1 MLERCDDALN
11 LDNPSPKVLT
21 PERYAKLAIGNVLKE
36 GLTDI
41 FPDPFEI
48 SLLKRSEFQRVI
60 RSEIVKAV
68 SGGSLE
74 SLRMQPIEHVLLP
87 KTTAFDFRRCAL
99 MHPIDTL
106 KYLTLALS
114 IADAIESQ
122 RPPIAK
128 KIVFSYRYAPSK
140 GYLFNQKYTISA
152 FHRHTQSKARQQ
164 RVKVLVSCDIANFF
178 DRLNLHR
185 LESILLSIG
194 VEKAKVSLLNQLLLY
209 WSNRDSYGLP
219 VGSNASRILAEAALI
234 ETDRY
239 LISIGAQFCRFVDD
253 YRFFAP
259 NATVA
264 HYWLTQLIERL
275 WLEGLTI
282 NKSKTKIEDVTSL
295 CRSTTSASEQKTKT
309 NSQIVDLAAKSEKR
323 PFRIV
328 AGYGGTIPTRFRNAS
343 ATEKEKLSQTS
354 ADELLAK
361 IREGNLASPEDVL
374 AFIKSSIYSRRFCLL
389 QHLPQVLNSFP
400 QFAPYAVDALIKNR
414 EDIDETV
421 RCSLKEAFSAQLAE
435 KSYHP
440 EYIAISLIRLL
451 GSEGY
456 RDGQILLTQ
465 FRALRRNAGAYIG
478 RVLLDSLEEAV
489 SRGEVL
495 EIRRYFVRAD
505 PWEKRQIIRIVCR
518 HLHGD
523 ENRAWLKGVKIQEA
537 SDSFLIELVSP
548 AVKPKRR
555 KRIRNNKP
563 RPTPSQKSTS

>member
-1 MLERCDDALN
+1 MALYSVN
-11 LDNPSPKVLT
+11 SSKKALS
-21 PERYAKLAIGNVLKE
+21 PERHANLAIWNVLKE

-41 FPDPFEI
+41 FPDPFEN
-48 SLLKRSEFQRVI
+48 SLLKSTEFQKVI

-99 MHPIDTL
+99 IHPIDTL
-106 KYLTLALS
+106 KFLTLAIS
-114 IADAIESQ
+114 IADEIESH
-122 RPPIAK
+122 RPPTAK

-152 FHRHTQSKARQQ
+152 FQRHTQAKARQK
-164 RVKVLVSCDIANFF
+164 RVKVLVSCDIANYY

-194 VEKAKVSLLNQLLLY
+194 IDKAKVSLLNQVLLS

-234 ETDRY
+234 EVDRY
-239 LISIGAQFCRFVDD
+239 LISIGAEFCRYVDD

-282 NKSKTKIEDVTSL
+282 NKSKTKIEDVASL
-295 CRSTTSASEQKTKT
+295 SNSDSSASEQKPKASSHSAGLTA
-309 NSQIVDLAAKSEKR
+309 NSERR

-328 AGYGGTIPTRFRNAS
+328 AGYGGTIPTRFRQAS

-354 ADELLAK
+354 AEELLAR
-361 IREGNLASPEDVL
+361 ISEGNLASPEDVL
-374 AFIKSSIYSRRFCLL
+374 AFIKSSIYTKKFILL
-389 QHLPQVLNSFP
+389 QQLPLVLNCFP
-400 QFAPYAVDALIKNR
+400 QFVPYAVDALIKNCT
-414 EDIDETV
+414 DIDESV
-421 RCSLKEAFSAQLAE
+421 KSSLKEAFSAQLA
-435 KSYHP
+435 KDSYLP

-456 RDGQILLTQ
+456 REGKVLLTQ

-478 RVLLDSLEEAV
+478 RVLLDSLEQVV
-489 SRGEVL
+489 SRGKVL

-505 PWEKRQIIRIVCR
+505 SWEKRQIVRIALR
-518 HLHGD
+518 HLHEE
-523 ENRAWLKGVKIQEA
+523 ENRAWLKGVRIQEV
-537 SDSFLIELVSP
+537 SDSFLIELISP
-548 AVKPKRR
+548 ASKVKSNKRAR
-555 KRIRNNKP
+555 SKRS
-563 RPTPSQKSTS
+563 RPTTPQKSAN

>member
-1 MLERCDDALN
+1 MTPQA
-11 LDNPSPKVLT
+11 DNSPRKALT

-48 SLLKRSEFQRVI
+48 SLLKSSEFQRVV
-60 RSEIVKAV
+60 RAEIAKAV

-74 SLRMQPIEHVLLP
+74 SLRMQPVEHVLLP

-99 MHPIDTL
+99 IHPIDTL

-114 IADAIESQ
+114 VADAIESQ

-140 GYLFNQKYTISA
+140 GYLFNHKYTISA
-152 FHRHTQSKARQQ
+152 FQRHTQSKARQQ
-164 RVKVLVSCDIANFF
+164 RVKVLVSCDIANYY

-194 VEKAKVSLLNQLLLY
+194 IDKSKVSLLNQLLLS

-234 ETDRY
+234 EVDRY
-239 LISIGAQFCRFVDD
+239 LISIGAQFCRYVDD

-259 NATVA
+259 NATIA

-275 WLEGLTI
+275 WMEGLTI

-295 CRSTTSASEQKTKT
+295 CDKSTSASEIKAPT
-309 NSQIVDLAAKSEKR
+309 NSHIAGLAGISEKR

-343 ATEKEKLSQTS
+343 ASEKEKLSQTS
-354 ADELLAK
+354 AEELLSK
-361 IREGNLASPEDVL
+361 IKGENLASPEDVL
-374 AFIKSSIYSRRFCLL
+374 VFIKSSIYSRKFALL
-389 QHLPQVLNSFP
+389 RNLPQVLSSFP
-400 QFAPYAVDALIKNR
+400 QFVPYAVDALIKNR
-414 EDIDETV
+414 DDIDEPI

-435 KSYHP
+435 KNYLP
-440 EYIAISLIRLL
+440 EYIAIALIRLL

-456 RDGQILLTQ
+456 RDGEVLLTQ

-478 RVLLDSLEEAV
+478 RVLLDSLEEVV

-505 PWEKRQIIRIVCR
+505 PWEKRQIVRIACR
-518 HLHGD
+518 HLHGE

-537 SDSFLIELVSP
+537 NDSFLIELISP
-548 AVKPKRR
+548 AGKPKSRS
-555 KRIRNNKP
+555 RNRSKKQIQTTSP
-563 RPTPSQKSTS
+563 KSTT

>member
-1 MLERCDDALN
+1 MKIAQPNIIDI
-11 LDNPSPKVLT
+11 T
-21 PERYAKLAIGNVLKE
+21 PESSVLIIFRGALKE

-41 FPDPFEI
+41 FPDPFEN
-48 SLLKRSEFQRVI
+48 SLLKRTEFQRVI
-60 RSEIVKAV
+60 QSEIVKAV

-74 SLRMQPIEHVLLP
+74 SLRMQPIVHVLLP

-99 MHPIDTL
+99 IHPIDTL
-106 KYLTLALS
+106 KYLSLAIS
-114 IADAIESQ
+114 IADEIEAH

-152 FHRHTQSKARQQ
+152 FQRHTQAKARQK
-164 RVKVLVSCDIANFF
+164 RIKVLVSCDIANFY
-178 DRLNLHR
+178 DRLNLHS

-194 VEKAKVSLLNQLLLY
+194 IDKVKVSLVNQLLLS

-234 ETDRY
+234 EVDRY
-239 LISIGAQFCRFVDD
+239 LISIGAEFCRYVDD

-282 NKSKTKIEDVTSL
+282 NKSKTKIEDVASL
-295 CRSTTSASEQKTKT
+295 SNSASSASEQQPKM
-309 NSQIVDLAAKSEKR
+309 SSHSAELAANSEKR

-328 AGYGGTIPTRFRNAS
+328 AGYGGTIPTRFRQAS
-343 ATEKEKLSQTS
+343 ATEKKKLGQTS
-354 ADELLAK
+354 AEELLAK
-361 IREGNLASPEDVL
+361 INEGNLASPEDVL
-374 AFIKSSIYSRRFCLL
+374 AFIKSSIYTKKFILL
-389 QHLPQVLNSFP
+389 QQLPLVLNCFP
-400 QFAPYAVDALIKNR
+400 QFVPYAVDALIKNCK
-414 EDIDETV
+414 DIDETV
-421 RCSLKEAFSAQLAE
+421 RSSLREAFSAQLS
-435 KSYHP
+435 KDSYLP

-451 GSEGY
+451 GAEGY
-456 RDGQILLTQ
+456 REGKVLLAQ

-478 RVLLDSLEEAV
+478 RVLLDSLEEVV

-505 PWEKRQIIRIVCR
+505 AWEKRQIIRIALR
-518 HLHGD
+518 HLHEE
-523 ENRAWLKGVKIQEA
+523 ENRAWLKGVRIQEG
-537 SDSFLIELVSP
+537 SDSFLIELISP
-548 AVKPKRR
+548 ASKAKSHKRARNKRSRSTIPKM
-555 KRIRNNKP
+555 
-563 RPTPSQKSTS
+563 TTS